1 MISDKKDKKIV
12 LLAIL
17 LLVSLGFNLYN
28 LKNNDSSN
36 EEKSK
41 VSNEVSSKGNN
52 NLDEMLKHDISSNLQ
67 SFASMNGNIDD
78 ETAFASQVS
87 SIVSA
92 HNAYCYLYNGKDAAL
107 NERDLGLPALCI
119 KIEEVIYNDKEKFK
133 NVFQK
138 PEVSELM
145 YKIAENYEDKENIS
159 KVLKLLQN

>member
-1 MISDKKDKKIV
+1 MISKKKDKKIV

-17 LLVSLGFNLYN
+17 LLVSLGFNFYN
-28 LKNNDSSN
+28 FKNKDSKN

-41 VSNEVSSKGNN
+41 VSTEVINKENN
-52 NLDEMLKHDISSNLQ
+52 DLDEMLKHDISSNLQ
-67 SFASMNGNIDD
+67 SFASMNGNIND

-87 SIVSA
+87 SITSA
-92 HNAYCYLYNGKDAAL
+92 HNAYCYLYNGKDASL

-119 KIEEVIYNDKEKFK
+119 KIEEVIYNDREKFK

-159 KVLKLLQN
+159 KVLKLLQ

>member
-1 MISDKKDKKIV
+1 MTSNKKILLLV
-12 LLAIL
+12 LL
-17 LLVSLGFNLYN
+17 LLVSLGFNIYS
-28 LKNNDSSN
+28 LKNSN
-36 EEKSK
+36 STNEDKSK
-41 VSNEVSSKGNN
+41 VSSEISDKGNN
-52 NLDEMLKHDISSNLQ
+52 DLDEMLKHDISSSLQ

-78 ETAFASQVS
+78 ESAFASQVS

-92 HNAYCYLYNGKDAAL
+92 HNAYCYLYNGKDAEL

-133 NVFQK
+133 SVFQK

>member
-1 MISDKKDKKIV
+1 
-12 LLAIL
+12 
-17 LLVSLGFNLYN
+17 
-28 LKNNDSSN
+28 
-36 EEKSK
+36 
-41 VSNEVSSKGNN
+41 
-52 NLDEMLKHDISSNLQ
+52 MLKHDISSNLQ

-87 SIVSA
+87 SIVLA